1 MTPLFKRLNLKD
13 QTEIVVLNAPDSFE
27 SELEAL
33 SGVEVLDNYYDADEI
48 KFALVFVTT
57 QDEIDQ
63 FAGAIAK
70 LATRDAVIWFAYPK
84 FTSKIYKCEFD
95 RDTGWEPLG
104 KLGFE
109 GVRQVQIHADWE
121 ALRFRQA
128 NKESA

>member
-27 SELEAL
+27 SEIEAL
-33 SGVEVLDNYYDADEI
+33 TGIEVLDNYYDADEI

-63 FAGAIAK
+63 FAGEIAK

-109 GVRQVQIHADWE
+109 GVRQVSIHADWE
-121 ALRFRQA
+121 ALRFRR
-128 NKESA
+128 SAKA